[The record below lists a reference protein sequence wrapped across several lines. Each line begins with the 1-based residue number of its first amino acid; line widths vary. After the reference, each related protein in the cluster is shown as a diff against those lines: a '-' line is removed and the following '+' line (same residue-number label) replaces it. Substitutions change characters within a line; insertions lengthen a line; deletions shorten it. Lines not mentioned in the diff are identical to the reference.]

1 MLMLCKLICRP
12 AMYLKGI
19 GLSSEAIQRAGVN
32 AVGQLC
38 RSTIAEAV
46 QLAGRQGI
54 PNGHWGQREGRA
66 LLGKAHVG
74 GRHGAALQ
82 LQVHVLAVLD
92 HQKQG

>member
-1 MLMLCKLICRP
+1 MCTLL
-12 AMYLKGI
+12 AYLKAI
-19 GLSSEAIQRAGVN
+19 VLSSEAIQRAGVN

-38 RSTIAEAV
+38 RSTVAEAV

-54 PNGHWGQREGRA
+54 PNGHWGQTEGRA
-66 LLGKAHVG
+66 LLGKAHVS